1 MKTSIIIGGAGFIGR
16 YVVDLLCESGREVVV
31 LGRSSKPN
39 GSLHAAC
46 RYVRGDY
53 ADRKFLREILKQG
66 CEVIDLAY
74 ATVPKTSYE
83 DPAFDLL
90 SNLPASV
97 GLFQEAL
104 ESGVGRLLIVSSGGT
119 VYGPANQLPIHED
132 HAAMPVSPYGITKLT
147 TDLYAMMFHRNNGLP
162 VLVARP
168 ANAYGEDQRTG
179 TGQGFIA
186 AAIQAILSGR
196 EIEIYGVGGTIR
208 DYIHVRDVAAGIV
221 SILENGTDG
230 EIYNLGT
237 GIGTSNAEIVR
248 VLEKLAISD
257 GLTVR
262 TKVLPS
268 RSFDVEANILDSS
281 KLRSASNW
289 THTVDVEEGV
299 SSMWKTLRGEA
310 IRLKAEGEK
319 VDRG

>member
-1 MKTSIIIGGAGFIGR
+1 MKTSIVIGGSGFIGR
-16 YVVDLLCESGREVVV
+16 HIVNLLCELGREVMVV
-31 LGRSSKPN
+31 GRSPEPI
-39 GSLHAAC
+39 GSLHADC
-46 RYVRGDY
+46 RYVSGDY
-53 ADRKFLREILKQG
+53 ADRKFLRAILKQG

-104 ESGVGRLLIVSSGGT
+104 DAGVGRLLIVSSGGT
-119 VYGPANQLPIHED
+119 VYGPADRLPISED
-132 HAAMPVSPYGITKLT
+132 HPTCPVSPYGITKLT
-147 TDLYAMMFHRNNGLP
+147 TDRYAMMFHRNNGLP

-196 EIEIYGVGGTIR
+196 QIEIYGAGGTIR

-221 SILENGTDG
+221 AILEDGKDG

-237 GIGTSNAEIVR
+237 GIGTSNLEIVTL
-248 VLEKLAISD
+248 LEKLAGAD

-262 TKVLPS
+262 TKVLPP
-268 RSFDVEANILDSS
+268 RSFDVEANVLDSS
-281 KLRSASNW
+281 KLRKVSQW
-289 THTVDVEEGV
+289 VPTVGVEEGI
-299 SSMWKTLRGEA
+299 SSMWRAWREN
-310 IRLKAEGEK
+310 R
-319 VDRG
+319 

>member
-1 MKTSIIIGGAGFIGR
+1 MKTSIVIGGSGFIGR
-16 YVVDLLCESGREVVV
+16 HVVNLLCEAGREVVA
-31 LGRSSKPN
+31 LGRSSRAN
-39 GSLHAAC
+39 GMLHPAC
-46 RYVRGDY
+46 RYISGDY
-53 ADRKFLREILKQG
+53 GDRALLKKVMTSG

-74 ATVPKTSYE
+74 STVPKTSYE

-90 SNLPASV
+90 SNLPSSV

-104 ESGVGRLLIVSSGGT
+104 DAGLARLLIVSSGGT
-119 VYGPANQLPIHED
+119 VYGPTNQLPIQED
-132 HAAMPVSPYGITKLT
+132 HPTCPVSPYGITKLT
-147 TDLYAMMFHRNNGLP
+147 TDRYAMMFHRNNGLP

-208 DYIHVRDVAAGIV
+208 DYLHVRDVAAGIV

-237 GIGTSNAEIVR
+237 GVGTSNAEIVTL
-248 VLEKLAISD
+248 LEKLAARD

-268 RSFDVEANILDSS
+268 RSFDVEANVLDSS
-281 KLRSASNW
+281 KLRNLCQW

-299 SSMWKTLRGEA
+299 SSMWKALRGE
-310 IRLKAEGEK
+310 GG
-319 VDRG
+319 RG

>member
-1 MKTSIIIGGAGFIGR
+1 MKTSIVIGGAGFIGR
-16 YVVDLLCESGREVVV
+16 HVVNLLCESGREVVV
-31 LGRSSKPN
+31 VGRSPKPN

-53 ADRKFLREILKQG
+53 ADRKFLREILKQDY
-66 CEVIDLAY
+66 EVIDLAY
-74 ATVPKTSYE
+74 STVPKTSYE

-104 ESGVGRLLIVSSGGT
+104 DAGVGKVLIVSSGGT
-119 VYGPANQLPIHED
+119 VYGPANQLPIRED
-132 HAAMPVSPYGITKLT
+132 HSAMPVSPYGITKLT
-147 TDLYAMMFHRNNGLP
+147 TDRYAMMFHRNNGLP

-196 EIEIYGVGGTIR
+196 EIEIYGAGGTIR
-208 DYIHVRDVAAGIV
+208 DYIHVRDVAAGIL
-221 SILENGTDG
+221 SILEDGTDG

-237 GIGTSNAEIVR
+237 GVGTSNAEIVTL
-248 VLEKLAISD
+248 LEKLASRA
-257 GLTVR
+257 GLNVR

-268 RSFDVEANILDSS
+268 RSFDVEANVLDSS
-281 KLRSASNW
+281 KLRSASKW
-289 THTVDVEEGV
+289 THAVGVEEGV
-299 SSMWKTLRGEA
+299 SSMWKALRGE
-310 IRLKAEGEK
+310 G
-319 VDRG
+319 DRGK

>member
-1 MKTSIIIGGAGFIGR
+1 MKTSIVIGGTGFIGR
-16 YVVDLLCESGREVVV
+16 HVVNLLCDSGREVVV
-31 LGRSSKPN
+31 VGRSPEPN
-39 GSLHAAC
+39 GSLHAAS

-53 ADRKFLREILKQG
+53 GDRKFLRGILNQG

-74 ATVPKTSYE
+74 STVPKTSYE

-104 ESGVGRLLIVSSGGT
+104 DAGVGRLLIVSSGGT
-119 VYGPANQLPIHED
+119 VYGPANQLPIRED
-132 HAAMPVSPYGITKLT
+132 HPAMPVSPYGITKLT
-147 TDLYAMMFHRNNGLP
+147 TDRYAMMFHRNNGLP

-237 GIGTSNAEIVR
+237 GVGTSNAEIVTL
-248 VLEKLAISD
+248 LEKLAARD

-281 KLRSASNW
+281 KLRRVSQW
-289 THTVDVEEGV
+289 THTVGVEEGV
-299 SSMWKTLRGEA
+299 SSMWKALRGMG
-310 IRLKAEGEK
+310 RREG
-319 VDRG
+319 